1 MDLGLKGRVA
11 LITGG
16 SRGIGYGVARFL
28 AAEGCHLHLV
38 SRSAESLSAAQSRL
52 TTDYGVRV
60 EVHALD
66 LANAADAVALAGI
79 CGALDILVNNAG
91 AIPQGSITDFDDQAL
106 RRAWDLKLFGYI
118 NVTREVYR
126 QMCLRKSGVIANV
139 IGNAGE
145 RPKAGYLGGGMANA
159 ALMAMTRAIG
169 GESLAHGVRV
179 VGVNPGA
186 VETDRHIAVWKA
198 RALQKFGD
206 ETRWRELTSG
216 LPCGRMAT
224 VDEVAGT
231 VAFLCSDRSSY
242 TTGTIVTIDGGAS
255 ALT

>member
-1 MDLGLKGRVA
+1 MDLGLKGRTA

-16 SRGIGYGVARFL
+16 SRGIGFGVARIL

-38 SRSAESLSAAQSRL
+38 SRSAESLAAAQSRL
-52 TTDYGVRV
+52 CADFGIRV
-60 EVHALD
+60 ETHALD
-66 LANAADAVALAGI
+66 LANAADACALAGR
-79 CGALDILVNNAG
+79 CGSLDLLVNNAG
-91 AIPQGSITDFDDQAL
+91 AIPQGSITDFDDQTL
-106 RRAWDLKLFGYI
+106 RRAWDLKLFGYV

-126 QMCLRKSGVIANV
+126 QMCARKSGVIVNV

-169 GESLAHGVRV
+169 GESLVHGVRV
-179 VGVNPGA
+179 VAVNPGP

-198 RALQKFGD
+198 RAVQKFGD
-206 ETRWRELTSG
+206 ESRWRELTTG
-216 LPCGRMAT
+216 LPRGRMAT
-224 VDEVAGT
+224 VNEVAAT

-242 TTGTIVTIDGGAS
+242 TTGTVVTVDGGLS